1 MRGAPDTEDITVK
14 IAVFSLLALSIVSSA
29 FAANAGANKLKACA
43 AHWNTLGDAQ
53 KAAEGTYQKYTA
65 DCMSGKVALT
75 PANSSQE
82 RMKACAAQW
91 DKLKAEGRTNNQTYQ
106 QYSASCLKS

>member
-1 MRGAPDTEDITVK
+1 
-14 IAVFSLLALSIVSSA
+14 
-29 FAANAGANKLKACA
+29 
-43 AHWNTLGDAQ
+43 
-53 KAAEGTYQKYTA
+53 
-65 DCMSGKVALT
+65 MSGKVALT

-106 QYSASCLKS
+106 QYSASCLKSWLARGVERRRVERKPSRLTPCSSRWIIAATAHHRLGDRREFSPVRVQLTDAEVRFTLTSTLCGW